1 MGLLT
6 QVSPVDLHLSYDGFR
21 PYRARNALVGG
32 PQRGRPALAQIMEIS
47 LARLDATEHVK
58 GIAPGDRQINGEPD
72 PCQQLQ
78 AGCINRPDRRLHPTS
93 TSERQIGS
101 CNMGAIHRRHSAY
114 FRDVPV
120 GHIRSPDVTYPSPLA
135 FRSSVSSRS
144 PVFDEKVGAKHAPDP
159 PRPA

>member
-58 GIAPGDRQINGEPD
+58 GKGIAPGDRQI
-72 PCQQLQ
+72 
-78 AGCINRPDRRLHPTS
+78 
-93 TSERQIGS
+93 
-101 CNMGAIHRRHSAY
+101 
-114 FRDVPV
+114 
-120 GHIRSPDVTYPSPLA
+120 
-135 FRSSVSSRS
+135 
-144 PVFDEKVGAKHAPDP
+144 
-159 PRPA
+159 

>member
-58 GIAPGDRQINGEPD
+58 GKGIAPGDRQINGGARPL
-72 PCQQLQ
+72 PAAASRLHQQ
-78 AGCINRPDRRLHPTS
+78 AGHKTAPDQHVRTSNQLLQCASHPQKTFGLLPGCPSGTYQITRRYL
-93 TSERQIGS
+93 
-101 CNMGAIHRRHSAY
+101 
-114 FRDVPV
+114 
-120 GHIRSPDVTYPSPLA
+120 
-135 FRSSVSSRS
+135 SVSSGVPKQRI
-144 PVFDEKVGAKHAPDP
+144 E
-159 PRPA
+159 